1 MNIAQFLSPSDVAIE
16 VQARDKSD
24 LLKMLSS
31 RAALTLK
38 LPVGVVVS
46 EIKRRDELGSTG
58 IGGGVAIPHARFRE
72 VKKPFGLLVR
82 LKRPIEFDAIDV
94 QPVDIIFLLLLPASS
109 QLDQLIAL
117 AAVARRLRDPDVL
130 RKLREATNP
139 TDFYQAAMD

>member
-1 MNIAQFLSPSDVAIE
+1 MKISQFLSPSDVAIE